1 MHHVV
6 PANIC
11 NKRSNHRLTITK
23 VFFGK
28 AARSFWSNQ
37 VDDVQSILKRKWRL
51 VEEIE
56 DVESVEEDS
65 QNGWQSVFLPCFA
78 FARGMFGGFC
88 IVGWGIF
95 RGGSGWIGRTASEM
109 SISGVTLDIR

>member
-1 MHHVV
+1 MHHAA

-11 NKRSNHRLTITK
+11 NKRSNHWLKITK

-28 AARSFWSNQ
+28 VARSWWSKQ
-37 VDDVQSILKRKWRL
+37 VDDVQSILKRKWQL

-56 DVESVEEDS
+56 EVDCVEEDS

-78 FARGMFGGFC
+78 LL
-88 IVGWGIF
+88 VGC
-95 RGGSGWIGRTASEM
+95 
-109 SISGVTLDIR
+109 